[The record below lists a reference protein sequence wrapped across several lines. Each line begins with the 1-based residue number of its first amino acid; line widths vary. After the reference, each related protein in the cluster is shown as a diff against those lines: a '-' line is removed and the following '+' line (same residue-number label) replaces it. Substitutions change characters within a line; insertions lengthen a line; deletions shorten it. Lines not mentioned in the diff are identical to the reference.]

1 MGKNHRARRRDDAL
15 LSLGLG
21 AAAGVASAGAW
32 GRFVARLDPDLRCL
46 AISRKWEGPAV
57 RQNGRP
63 LVA

>member
-1 MGKNHRARRRDDAL
+1 MGKNHRARRDDAL

-21 AAAGVASAGAW
+21 ATVGVAFAGPW
-32 GRFVARLDPDLRCL
+32 GRLVARLDPDLRCL
-46 AISRKWEGPAV
+46 AISRKREGPAV